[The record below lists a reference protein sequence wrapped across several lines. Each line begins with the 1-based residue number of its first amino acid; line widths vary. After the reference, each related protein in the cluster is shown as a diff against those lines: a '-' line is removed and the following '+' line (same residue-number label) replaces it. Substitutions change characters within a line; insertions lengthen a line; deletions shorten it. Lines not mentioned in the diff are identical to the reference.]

1 MQNKKKILTILF
13 ASILA
18 LITVFLI
25 FIFESRKSIQ
35 VIPKQNTE
43 KQDKNSVIEEQKNIK
58 EETFEPDT
66 KQEVISKV
74 QASKQKENKI
84 NIKQTIKPTTK
95 KATVKIPELKPIEE
109 SQKVLE
115 PDVTVKN
122 EEIKSN
128 EEKTGVVIPVKY
140 VTRNTYRYVY
150 TPSNF
155 AKH

>member
-35 VIPKQNTE
+35 VIPKQNIE

-58 EETFEPDT
+58 EETFEPDI
-66 KQEVISKV
+66 KQEAVSKV

-115 PDVTVKN
+115 PAATVKN

-128 EEKTGVVIPVKY
+128 EEETGVIVPVKY

-155 AKH
+155 VKH

>member
-58 EETFEPDT
+58 EETFEPDI
-66 KQEVISKV
+66 KQEVVSKV

-115 PDVTVKN
+115 PAATVKN

>member
-35 VIPKQNTE
+35 VIPKQNIE

-58 EETFEPDT
+58 EETFEPDI
-66 KQEVISKV
+66 KQEAVSKV

-95 KATVKIPELKPIEE
+95 KATVKIPELKPIDE

-115 PDVTVKN
+115 PAATVKN
-122 EEIKSN
+122 EEVKSN
-128 EEKTGVVIPVKY
+128 EEETGVVVPVKY

-155 AKH
+155 VKH

>member
-35 VIPKQNTE
+35 VIPKQNIE

-58 EETFEPDT
+58 EETFEPDI
-66 KQEVISKV
+66 KQEVVSKV

-115 PDVTVKN
+115 PAVTVKN

>member
-58 EETFEPDT
+58 EKTFEPDI
-66 KQEVISKV
+66 KQEVVSKV

-115 PDVTVKN
+115 PVVTVKN

-128 EEKTGVVIPVKY
+128 EEKTGVVVPVKY